1 MAIHKGYTGAGSC
14 TQGPQPGARGFMSWY
29 LAKYSGIGG
38 QNSGI
43 YNCRPVRGS
52 SSVPSIHGEGR
63 AVDLGLKFA
72 RGEFWTLANL
82 LRTHSKELGIQC
94 IIYNRKIWSGG
105 YKSTGFQRYTGV
117 NPHTDHLHVEMAW
130 WSAKKSNAEFVAL
143 IEKTI
148 GHKLGGGTVAPVKT
162 PSKAPAKAPA
172 KPSTV
177 KQNSGNSKADN
188 KAIANLLNALG
199 YRAGKPDGVNGTYL
213 RDGVKSY
220 QKAQTYF
227 PGMNEDGDWGA
238 MTQAHYEW
246 VRDELQPALAK
257 WTASQRLG
265 KLRADGDHAQVTKR
279 HIVAV
284 MKDNGHKGG
293 AYYKAGGRIADGV
306 PGPVFCKMLGIPNHP
321 SA

>member
-14 TQGPQPGARGFMSWY
+14 TQGPQTGARGFMSWY

-43 YNCRPVRGS
+43 YNCRNVSGS
-52 SSVPSIHGEGR
+52 STATSIHGEGR
-63 AVDLGLKFA
+63 AVDLGLKFV

-82 LRTHSKELGIQC
+82 LRAHSKELGIQC

-105 YKSTGFQRYTGV
+105 YKNTGFQRYTGV

-130 WSAKKSNAEFVAL
+130 WSAQMSADDYVAL

-148 GHKLGGGTVAPVKT
+148 GHKVGGGNVVPAKAPT
-162 PSKAPAKAPA
+162 KAPAKAA
-172 KPSTV
+172 TV
-177 KQNSGNSKADN
+177 TQNSGNSKADN
-188 KAIANLLNALG
+188 KAIANLLNNLG
-199 YRAGKPDGVNGTYL
+199 YRAGVPDGVPGTYL
-213 RDGVKSY
+213 RDGAKAY

-227 PGMNEDGDWGA
+227 PGMKADGDWGA

-246 VRDELQPALAK
+246 VRDHLQPAVAK
-257 WTASQRLG
+257 WEASQRLG
-265 KLRADGDHAQVTKR
+265 KLIADGDHAKVTKR

-284 MKDNGHKGG
+284 MKANGGKGG
-293 AYYKAGGRIADGV
+293 AYYKAGGRVADGI
-306 PGPVFCKMLGIPNHP
+306 PGPVFCKMLKIPNHP